1 VFDQASFSLDAFD
14 QDSWLFLF
22 ETGYADLSHR
32 QRVYVTSVVE
42 SIYAQS
48 VADQIISVAAQNN
61 LSVLDAIQAITA
73 KSSVETLVVRKE
85 RKVSAAPQA
94 RERVAKIERP
104 VATGPVYSV
113 ANSETTHAFAT
124 SETGYAFSTPEE
136 IVSTFQQTSLFIQHK
151 PRRSSLEQS

>member
-1 VFDQASFSLDAFD
+1 
-14 QDSWLFLF
+14 
-22 ETGYADLSHR
+22 
-32 QRVYVTSVVE
+32 
-42 SIYAQS
+42 
-48 VADQIISVAAQNN
+48 VAAQNN